1 MVFVPCRGG
10 ISHNEAEYSAPEHCS
25 AGAQVL
31 LQAVLGYDRLLE
43 ERLRRDGAA
52 PTA

>member
-10 ISHNEAEYSAPEHCS
+10 ISHNEVEYSAPEHCS

-31 LQAVLGYDRLLE
+31 LQAALGYDRLLE
-43 ERLRRDGAA
+43 ERASA
-52 PTA
+52 HKP